1 MKNCPN
7 CGEILGDSVKV
18 CFKCRYSFAHKR
30 VITSNEQASQRNQQM
45 EELKKKEEERK
56 RIEELKNEVKNEQ
69 LSKNPL
75 FEYKVIVVND
85 LSDGQ
90 VNDIKIQETLNEWS
104 ERGWKLHSI
113 YSSEIGKVSTAVS
126 VLGFGSITNAT
137 IDQTVLVFERCI
149 KA

>member
-7 CGEILGDSVKV
+7 CGEILGDSVEI
-18 CFKCRYSFAHKR
+18 CFKCRYNFNYNK
-30 VITSNEQASQRNQQM
+30 VITNM
-45 EELKKKEEERK
+45 EELKEKEK
-56 RIEELKNEVKNEQ
+56 LKNEIKNEQ

-104 ERGWKLHSI
+104 DKGWKLHSI
-113 YSSEIGKVSTAVS
+113 YSSEIGKVSTTVS
-126 VLGFGSITNAT
+126 ILGFGAITNAT
-137 IDQTVLVFERCI
+137 IDQTVLIFERCI
-149 KA
+149 KS